1 MVSSNV
7 ASGISLRAGVIHSVT
22 LIPSLPV
29 RSRHDTTRPP
39 PRSPRAH
46 PLPDQQ
52 QPPPPQPQPP
62 PYATPPAAIPPRAPV
77 PRSTPPAPATTSAPA
92 LRNARTAVSGE
103 PPVVDVSSNTMT
115 RLPATSGPSTCR
127 PRP

>member
-22 LIPSLPV
+22 LIPRLPV

-52 QPPPPQPQPP
+52 QQP
-62 PYATPPAAIPPRAPV
+62 APV
-77 PRSTPPAPATTSAPA
+77 PEPTTPPPATTSAPP
-92 LRNARTAVSGE
+92 LRNAPTAVSGE

-115 RLPATSGPSTCR
+115 PLPATSGPSTCR
-127 PRP
+127 PRPGTFRSFLTTKH